1 METIEERAREY
12 ANQYRRD
19 VHDLKEELPPIEK
32 VVLVKLNFGR
42 GYALADRG
50 DEGWWYADS
59 EEWEISDEQVI
70 GWREIHE

>member
-59 EEWEISDEQVI
+59 EEWEISDKQVI
-70 GWREIHE
+70 GWR